1 MMSYPVLAEENNPFE
16 NIEKT
21 EEGYILTED
30 QIIKLA
36 NYIAE
41 LEAEKVKLEAKLE
54 QANIE
59 LEKAYSNNGKNDII
73 KRVGDG
79 LTGAGLAALIV
90 LIAQGLGG
98 N

>member
-1 MMSYPVLAEENNPFE
+1 MMSCPVLAEENDPFK
-16 NIEKT
+16 NIKPTEK
-21 EEGYILTED
+21 GYELTKN
-30 QIIKLA
+30 QFIKLA

-41 LEAEKVKLEAKLE
+41 LKASKEKAEAKLE
-54 QANIE
+54 QAMIE
-59 LEKAYSNNGKNDII
+59 LEKAYNEDNDII

-98 N
+98 G